1 MNHAPL
7 DRLTG
12 SSDGMMWR
20 QNADHEQKRETG
32 AVMIPW
38 GSEIDGQWADQS
50 FARNGIACFIQHAG
64 SFNCPHLPGRGHA
77 WLMERL
83 VFERRN
89 FISWPSMS
97 TAERCVANYT
107 ARYKIVCKQ
116 NLDLP
121 AFIAEATS
129 SHGPVPPTRFGS
141 SLAREWT
148 RS

>member
-1 MNHAPL
+1 
-7 DRLTG
+7 
-12 SSDGMMWR
+12 
-20 QNADHEQKRETG
+20 
-32 AVMIPW
+32 
-38 GSEIDGQWADQS
+38 
-50 FARNGIACFIQHAG
+50 
-64 SFNCPHLPGRGHA
+64 
-77 WLMERL
+77 
-83 VFERRN
+83 
-89 FISWPSMS
+89 MS